1 MFKETYRIT
10 HRSTKNM
17 TPENLIVHYIKIVA
31 KILRIPKI
39 KIDMD
44 EQNGNR
50 ALGIQITGNDSI

>member
-1 MFKETYRIT
+1 
-10 HRSTKNM
+10 M